1 MFGKH
6 ILLINLLRIRSGA
19 LIITRILTIH
29 YESKNGLKKVQNYRD
44 FLFSFTTNMQ
54 FSHKRSFV
62 ITLFILNSFVE

>member
-29 YESKNGLKKVQNYRD
+29 YESKNGFKKGAKLPG
-44 FLFSFTTNMQ
+44 F
-54 FSHKRSFV
+54 
-62 ITLFILNSFVE
+62 FI